1 MNQYK
6 PNLTLEK
13 LYSAIS
19 NRHNVWESI
28 INSGYT
34 HYKFI
39 SPDDQDT
46 FKYNL
51 EKKSKILLDNNWLDS
66 NNNIVDI
73 DYRIN
78 KQGFRCN
85 HFSNEEGILFLGCSY
100 TFGVGLHE
108 HQTWAYKVAEKYNTN
123 CWNLGIPGHGIDIHS
138 YFVNC
143 HLKEELPNVK
153 AICILQTPPDR
164 ISLLQDLGDEICLQ
178 DYFTILQANEDK
190 AHTIMYKDFTQS
202 LELTYKMNYYKNKTS
217 IENYCKLHNIPF
229 VHIDQKS
236 ALSDFNLRSSLAR
249 DCQHHGESENIHIA
263 SKVIERL
270 DKY

>member
-1 MNQYK
+1 VSQYK

-19 NRHNVWESI
+19 NRHKVWESI

-39 SPDDQDT
+39 SPDDLDT

-51 EKKSKILLDNNWLDS
+51 EKNSKRLLDNNWLDS

-85 HFSNEEGILFLGCSY
+85 HFSDEEGILFLGCSY

-143 HLKEELPNVK
+143 HLKEELPNVR

-164 ISLLQDLGDEICLQ
+164 ISLLQDRGDEICLQ

-202 LELTYKMNYYKNKTS
+202 LELTYQMNYYKNKTS

-229 VHIDQKS
+229 VYIDQKS

-249 DCQHHGESENIHIA
+249 DCQHHGELENIHIA
-263 SKVIERL
+263 SKVIESL

>member
-143 HLKEELPNVK
+143 HLKKELPNVK

-164 ISLLQDLGDEICLQ
+164 ISLLQDRGDEICLQ

-202 LELTYKMNYYKNKTS
+202 LELTYQMNFYKNKTS

-236 ALSDFNLRSSLAR
+236 ALSDFSMKPSIAR

>member
-85 HFSNEEGILFLGCSY
+85 HFSDEEGILFLGCSY

-143 HLKEELPNVK
+143 HLKEELPNVR

-164 ISLLQDLGDEICLQ
+164 ISLLQDRGDEICLQ

-202 LELTYKMNYYKNKTS
+202 LELTYQMNYYKNKTS

-229 VHIDQKS
+229 VYIDQKS
-236 ALSDFNLRSSLAR
+236 ALLDFSMKPSVAR

>member
-1 MNQYK
+1 MIQYK

-19 NRHNVWESI
+19 NRHKVWESI

-51 EKKSKILLDNNWLDS
+51 EKNSKRLLDNNWLDS

-143 HLKEELPNVK
+143 HLKEELPNVR

-164 ISLLQDLGDEICLQ
+164 ISLLQDRGDEICLQ

-229 VHIDQKS
+229 VYIDQKS